1 MAAVNVKSDQVTNQD
16 AVPVSPIKPNELEGR
31 VRIAYFTYSS
41 PAASPPEAA
50 STIQLCKLP
59 IGARIIRGH
68 FAHDGIGGTS
78 GTVDIGYTGDVDQY
92 ADAAVVAATASE
104 FDFADTVLENVGD
117 ALTEAKTLL
126 LTTAVATMT
135 ASKNLRGWVMYVV
148 D

>member
-1 MAAVNVKSDQVTNQD
+1 MAAVNVKSVQVTNQD

-31 VRIAYFTYSS
+31 VRIAYFNYSS

-59 IGARIIRGH
+59 IGARLIRGH
-68 FAHDGIGGTS
+68 FAHDGIGGAS
-78 GTVDIGYTGDVDQY
+78 GTVDIGYLGDVDRY
-92 ADAAVVAATASE
+92 ADGVTVAATASA
-104 FDFADTVLENVGD
+104 FDFIDIFAENVGD
-117 ALTEAKTLL
+117 ALTEARTLL

>member
-16 AVPVSPIKPNELEGR
+16 AVPVIPIKTNELEGR

-59 IGARIIRGH
+59 IGARLVRGH
-68 FAHDGIGGTS
+68 LAHDGIGGAS
-78 GTVDIGYTGDVDQY
+78 GTVDIGYTGDVDRY
-92 ADAAVVAATASE
+92 ADGVAMANTAGA
-104 FDFADTVLENVGD
+104 FDFIDTFAQNVGD
-117 ALTEAKTLL
+117 ALTVARTLL
-126 LTTAVATMT
+126 LTTAVATTT
-135 ASKNLRGWVMYVV
+135 ASKNLRGWVLYVV